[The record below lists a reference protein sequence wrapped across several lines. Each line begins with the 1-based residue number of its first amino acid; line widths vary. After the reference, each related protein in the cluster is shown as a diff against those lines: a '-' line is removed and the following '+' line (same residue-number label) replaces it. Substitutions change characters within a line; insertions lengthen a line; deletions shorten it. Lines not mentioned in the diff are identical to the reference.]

1 MHRVLAAGGS
11 FLLAVLWIDLMFDV
25 QALRRSDRSRN
36 LPDEVLASI
45 AAYYRRITTDAHPM
59 SRLIMTVMT
68 VVICG
73 SIYQIFA
80 GTGSRWMHVVAF
92 VLGVGPIALAGARIF
107 PDAVTLG
114 ARVGSIEEQSRLAR
128 GIARAHVAC
137 FLAIAGFVALQI
149 VR

>member
-25 QALRRSDRSRN
+25 QALRSDRSRN

-59 SRLIMTVMT
+59 SRLVAMVML
-68 VVICG
+68 VVIVG
-73 SIYQIFA
+73 SLYQLFA
-80 GTGSRWMHVVAF
+80 GAGSRSKDVLAF
-92 VLGVGPIALAGARIF
+92 VFGVGPIALAAARVF

-114 ARVGSIEEQSRLAR
+114 ARMGSIEEQSRLAR
-128 GIARAHVAC
+128 EIARAHVVC
-137 FLAIAGFVALQI
+137 FLAIAVFVALQI
-149 VR
+149 AR